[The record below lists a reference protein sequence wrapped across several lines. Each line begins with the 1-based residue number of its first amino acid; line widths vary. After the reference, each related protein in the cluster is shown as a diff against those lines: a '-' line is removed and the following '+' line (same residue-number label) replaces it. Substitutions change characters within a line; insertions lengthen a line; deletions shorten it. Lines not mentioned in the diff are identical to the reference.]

1 MRGVVMI
8 NYKII
13 GERIKKHR
21 LIKNLSQE
29 KISEK
34 LNVSVTYISRIER
47 GNTKPNLEMLDNIS
61 EVLEISLSEIITGI
75 SSNDKMYLND
85 DFFIKIETLNSKKIK
100 LLYEFISILEK
111 SDM

>member
-1 MRGVVMI
+1 MI